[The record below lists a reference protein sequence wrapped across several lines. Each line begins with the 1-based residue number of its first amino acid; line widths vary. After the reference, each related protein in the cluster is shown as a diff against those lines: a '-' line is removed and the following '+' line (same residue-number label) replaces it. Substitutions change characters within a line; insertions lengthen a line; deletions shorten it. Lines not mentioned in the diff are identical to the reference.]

1 VRQLQA
7 FPSVCCNRPLTL
19 LLWLGLTHDV
29 ACVSVGAWQA
39 VEDDAPPPPLPGR
52 ACIWKLSQRV
62 ARLLAVDHV
71 RVDIF
76 FHRGA
81 PDGCMVNEISLSSGR
96 WASQPARQPA
106 SRVGALAVVITQQ
119 PARDNSI
126 TRVGAC
132 SYFGTHGNLAARLWA
147 EGWQHVRQQQ
157 VSWGVG
163 LGAAARRHDH

>member
-1 VRQLQA
+1 M
-7 FPSVCCNRPLTL
+7 T
-19 LLWLGLTHDV
+19 
-29 ACVSVGAWQA
+29 
-39 VEDDAPPPPLPGR
+39 PPPPPRQGMHLEAEREGGAAARRRPRARGHLLPPRR
-52 ACIWKLSQRV
+52 AGWLHGERDLALVGQVGEPALS
-62 ARLLAVDHV
+62 
-71 RVDIF
+71 
-76 FHRGA
+76 
-81 PDGCMVNEISLSSGR
+81 PP
-96 WASQPARQPA
+96 ASQPA